1 MQHTTKYG
9 KLTTLIVSM
18 VVIIMVLT
26 AFCFPLPAIADHEIP
41 QTPCPT
47 ITPTPNYSQADIIA
61 EQFRIS
67 ILSLAAFL
75 SALTLVIVTIGKVF
89 KPVRMWFIGWMR
101 KSLQIVDSNKTID
114 DRFEDAEKQVASESQ
129 TRQNDYNAMAIQNKS
144 IELTLSEVLKS
155 VEEIN
160 RKFGTLETSNLA
172 LLGDSITKT
181 YYKYCKRQ
189 AIPIHEKEA
198 VSRAYDIYLELHGNS
213 YICGLM
219 KQIEGWGVLYGDDA
233 PSCKVK
239 LD

>member
-1 MQHTTKYG
+1 MQDATKYR
-9 KLTTLIVSM
+9 KLTTLIVSTA
-18 VVIIMVLT
+18 VIIMVVA

-114 DRFEDAEKQVASESQ
+114 DRFEDAEKQVASEAQ
-129 TRQNDYNAMAIQNKS
+129 TRQSEYNVMARQNNS

-160 RKFGTLETSNLA
+160 RKFGTLEVSNLA

-198 VSRAYDIYLELHGNS
+198 VSRAYDIYLKLNGNS

-219 KQIEGWGVLYGDDA
+219 RQIEGWGVLYNDEGS
-233 PSCKVK
+233 PCKVK
-239 LD
+239 QD